1 MKRSHI
7 LMLLIT
13 CLILAAAIAVIFFV
27 EGPAPQK
34 KAAAPEPTASATQ
47 TPLPTATPEPTA
59 TPSPE
64 PTAEPTAEPT
74 PAPTAEAVTT
84 AAPEST
90 AASAPAT
97 QTASSGSFRSD
108 TENWLNLVVR
118 WSLIPD
124 GEKTKLRLEAYA
136 ESYSLET
143 YKRVDDVAFT
153 VNGTTKYDSSG
164 PLNVDSPH
172 ALVENKLGSAVFDV
186 ESGKDVTVNVSW
198 HFNGTYGKKDIE
210 FIKAEQTISVP

>member
-13 CLILAAAIAVIFFV
+13 CLILAGAIAIIFMV
-27 EGPAPQK
+27 EGPAPK
-34 KAAAPEPTASATQ
+34 KDTPASEPTASATS
-47 TPLPTATPEPTA
+47 TPMPTATPEPTA

-64 PTAEPTAEPT
+64 PTAEPTA
-74 PAPTAEAVTT
+74 APT
-84 AAPEST
+84 AAPET
-90 AASAPAT
+90 TPAPEATEAPAPT
-97 QTASSGSFRSD
+97 PQTASGSFRSD
-108 TENWLNLVVR
+108 TGNWLNVVVK

-164 PLNVDSPH
+164 PLNVDSTH
-172 ALVENKLGSAVFDV
+172 ELVENKLGSAVFDV
-186 ESGKDVTVNVSW
+186 ESGTNVAVNVSW
-198 HFNGTYGKKDIE
+198 HFNGNYGKKDIE
-210 FIKAEQTISVP
+210 YVKAEQTISIP